1 MDMNLYALEVAVQDK
16 LARLRAEA
24 ALHALVTRHRPPS
37 LRPGLRV
44 SLGLAL
50 IRLGRWV
57 RGVCGR
63 GVVGV
68 RRESRVA

>member
-1 MDMNLYALEVAVQDK
+1 MDLNLYALEVAVQDK

-24 ALHALVTRHRPPS
+24 ALHALVTKRETTTRSHPR
-37 LRPGLRV
+37 
-44 SLGLAL
+44 LGLAL

-57 RGVCGR
+57 REVCRR

-68 RRESRVA
+68 RHEPPVA